1 MEGESR
7 SPRITHLSWGHI
19 EVEGGAAPYKD
30 VKLFPGGSR
39 EWDWSE
45 TGTEH
50 SRGIQPTDV
59 EELLEYGAT
68 VVVLSRGMYE
78 RLGVPRETLEL
89 LADRGVTAH
98 VLQTE
103 QAVELY
109 NELAER
115 ERVGGLFHTTC

>member
-1 MEGESR
+1 MEGR
-7 SPRITHLSWGHI
+7 SPRIIHLSWGRI
-19 EVEGGAAPYKD
+19 EVEGGAVPYKD

-50 SRGIQPTDV
+50 SRGIQPADV
-59 EELLEYGAT
+59 EELLEHGAT

-78 RLGVPRETLEL
+78 RLGVSRETLEL
-89 LADRGVTAH
+89 LADRGITAH
-98 VLQTE
+98 VLQTDK
-103 QAVELY
+103 AVELY

>member
-1 MEGESR
+1 MEGER
-7 SPRITHLSWGHI
+7 HSPRITHLSWGRI
-19 EVEGGAAPYKD
+19 EVEGAAAPYKD

-50 SRGIQPTDV
+50 SRGIQPADV
-59 EELLEYGAT
+59 DELLEHGAT

-78 RLGVPRETLEL
+78 RLAVPRETLEL
-89 LADRGVTAH
+89 LADRGITAH

-103 QAVELY
+103 KAVALY
-109 NELAER
+109 NELAVR
-115 ERVGGLFHTTC
+115 EPVGGLFHTTC